1 MMRLG
6 MILLI
11 LFFGMAEP
19 ALAQSRASA
28 KKEAKTAETPEEKA
42 QRLRPGWAA
51 SMEIGIP
58 HPIDL
63 GLGYMQPKGE
73 SHIGSFGLFQKN
85 VASGR
90 GVRDIKLRMQ
100 HLEYR
105 YRSEPS
111 ERHPLFW
118 QIAGGYQE
126 IQVDGTRS
134 VTLTQNDVN
143 FTTDIQGSLLIR
155 SLYWTPKVGV
165 TKHFKS
171 GLTLSWGFGY
181 MIPAL
186 VTSDFTSKV
195 PDDPL
200 VDELLQQVGSYQLT
214 KRELER
220 IGKRVGQLG
229 IPHVDIIDVIWR
241 F

>member
-1 MMRLG
+1 MRLG
-6 MILLI
+6 IILSVI
-11 LFFGMAEP
+11 LVTLSDP
-19 ALAQSRASA
+19 AVSQSRASS
-28 KKEAKTAETPEEKA
+28 KKDIKPAESPEDRA

-51 SMEIGIP
+51 SLEIGIP
-58 HPIDL
+58 HPVDL
-63 GLGYMQPKGE
+63 GIGYMQPKAD
-73 SHIGSFGLFQKN
+73 SHIGSFGLLQRS

-90 GVRDIKLRMQ
+90 GVRDIKINMQ

-118 QIAGGYQE
+118 QVAGGYQE
-126 IQVDGTRS
+126 IQVDGTKS
-134 VTLTQNDVN
+134 VTLTQDEIT
-143 FTTDIQGSLLIR
+143 FTTDIQGSLKIR
-155 SLYWTPKVGV
+155 SLYWTPKVGI
-165 TKHFKS
+165 TKHYRN

-186 VTSDFTSKV
+186 VTSDFSSRV

-200 VDELLQQVGSYQLT
+200 VDELLQAVGSYQLT

>member
-1 MMRLG
+1 MRLG
-6 MILLI
+6 IMLSVI
-11 LFFGMAEP
+11 LFALSEP
-19 ALAQSRASA
+19 AISQSRASS
-28 KKEAKTAETPEEKA
+28 KKDTKPVESPEDKA

-51 SMEIGIP
+51 SFELGIP
-58 HPIDL
+58 HPVDI
-63 GLGYMQPKGE
+63 GFGYMQPKAD
-73 SHIGSFGLFQKN
+73 SHIGSFGLFQRN
-85 VASGR
+85 IASGR
-90 GVRDIKLRMQ
+90 GVRNIKLSMQ

-105 YRSEPS
+105 FRSEPS

-118 QIAGGYQE
+118 QVAGGYQE
-126 IQVDGTRS
+126 IQVDGTKS
-134 VTLTQNDVN
+134 VTLTQDEIT
-143 FTTDIQGSLLIR
+143 FTTDIQGSLKIR
-155 SLYWTPKVGV
+155 SLYWTPKVGI
-165 TKHFKS
+165 TKHFMN

-186 VTSDFTSKV
+186 VTSDFSSRV

-200 VDELLQQVGSYQLT
+200 VDELLQAVGSYQLT

>member
-1 MMRLG
+1 MLRLR
-6 MILLI
+6 MIVLI
-11 LFFGMAEP
+11 LCFGMAEP
-19 ALAQSRASA
+19 AISAPRAST
-28 KKEAKTAETPEEKA
+28 KKDGKPVETPEDKA
-42 QRLRPGWAA
+42 KRLRPGWAA
-51 SMEIGIP
+51 SLEIGIP
-58 HPIDL
+58 HLIDL
-63 GLGYMQPKGE
+63 GLGYVQPKGE
-73 SHIGSFGLFQKN
+73 SHVGSLGLLQKN
-85 VASGR
+85 LASGR

-105 YRSEPS
+105 FRSEPS

-134 VTLTQNDVN
+134 VTLNQNDVN

-155 SLYWTPKVGV
+155 SLYWTPKVGI
-165 TKHFKS
+165 TKHFIS

-186 VTSDFTSKV
+186 VTSDFSSKV

-200 VDELLQQVGSYQLT
+200 IDELLQQVGSYQLT
-214 KRELER
+214 KRDLER

-229 IPHVDIIDVIWR
+229 IPHVDLIDIIWR

>member
-1 MMRLG
+1 MRLR
-6 MILLI
+6 LI
-11 LFFGMAEP
+11 LIILAFGFAEP
-19 ALAQSRASA
+19 AISRSRTPS
-28 KKEAKTAETPEEKA
+28 KKEAPPVETPEEKA
-42 QRLRPGWAA
+42 RRLRPGWAA
-51 SMEIGIP
+51 VTEISIP
-58 HPIDL
+58 HPIDI
-63 GLGYMQPKGE
+63 GFGYIRPKGD
-73 SHIGSFGLFQKN
+73 SHMGSFGLFEKN
-85 VASGR
+85 IAPGR

-105 YRSEPS
+105 FRSEPS
-111 ERHPLFW
+111 ERHPLYW
-118 QIAGGYQE
+118 QVAGGYQE
-126 IQVDGTRS
+126 IQIDGTRS
-134 VTLTQNDVN
+134 VTLTQDQVN

-155 SLYWTPKVGV
+155 SLYWTPKVGI

-186 VTSDFTSKV
+186 VTSDFTSRV
-195 PDDPL
+195 PEDPL
-200 VDELLQQVGSYQLT
+200 VDELMQQVGSYQLT

-229 IPHVDIIDVIWR
+229 IPHVDLIEVIWR

>member
-1 MMRLG
+1 MRFALIFLFLALG
-6 MILLI
+6 LS
-11 LFFGMAEP
+11 EP
-19 ALAQSRASA
+19 ALSRTRAPS
-28 KKEAKTAETPEEKA
+28 KKDMKPVETPEEKA

-51 SMEIGIP
+51 SLVLGIP
-58 HPIDL
+58 HPVDL
-63 GLGYMQPKGE
+63 GVGYMQPKGE
-73 SHIGSFGLFQKN
+73 SHIASLGLFQKSI
-85 VASGR
+85 APGR

-118 QIAGGYQE
+118 QVALGYQE
-126 IQVDGTRS
+126 IQVDGTKS
-134 VTLTQNDVN
+134 VTLTQNELN
-143 FTTDIQGSLLIR
+143 FTTDIQGSLKIR
-155 SLYWTPKVGV
+155 SLYWIPKAGI
-165 TKHFKS
+165 TKHFMN
-171 GLTLSWGFGY
+171 GLSLSWGFGY

-186 VTSDFTSKV
+186 VTSDFSSRV

-200 VDELLQQVGSYQLT
+200 VDELLQSVGSYQLT
-214 KRELER
+214 KRDLER

-229 IPHVDIIDVIWR
+229 IPHVDLIDLIWR

>member
-1 MMRLG
+1 MRLRL
-6 MILLI
+6 ILLF
-11 LFFGMAEP
+11 LALGFAEP
-19 ALAQSRASA
+19 AISRSRASPQ
-28 KKEAKTAETPEEKA
+28 KEAPPVETPEEKA
-42 QRLRPGWAA
+42 HRLRPGWAA
-51 SMEIGIP
+51 LAEISIP
-58 HPIDL
+58 HPIDI
-63 GLGYMQPKGE
+63 GLGYIQPKGD
-73 SHIGSFGLFQKN
+73 SHMASFGLFEKN
-85 VASGR
+85 IAPGR

-105 YRSEPS
+105 FRSEPS

-118 QIAGGYQE
+118 QVAGGYQE

-134 VTLTQNDVN
+134 VKLTHDEVN

-155 SLYWTPKVGV
+155 SLYWTPKVGI

-186 VTSDFTSKV
+186 VTSDFTSRV
-195 PDDPL
+195 PEDPL
-200 VDELLQQVGSYQLT
+200 VDELIQQVGSYQLT
-214 KRELER
+214 RRELER

-229 IPHVDIIDVIWR
+229 IPHVDVIEVLWR

>member
-1 MMRLG
+1 MRLG
-6 MILLI
+6 IILSVI
-11 LFFGMAEP
+11 LFTLSDP
-19 ALAQSRASA
+19 ALSQSRASS
-28 KKEAKTAETPEEKA
+28 KKNIKPAESPEDKA

-51 SMEIGIP
+51 SLEIGIP
-58 HPIDL
+58 HPVDL
-63 GLGYMQPKGE
+63 GIGYMQPKGD
-73 SHIGSFGLFQKN
+73 SHIGSFGLLQRS

-90 GVRDIKLRMQ
+90 GVRDIKINMQ

-105 YRSEPS
+105 FRSEPS

-118 QIAGGYQE
+118 QVAGGYQE
-126 IQVDGTRS
+126 IQVDGTKS
-134 VTLTQNDVN
+134 VTLTQDEIT
-143 FTTDIQGSLLIR
+143 FTTDIQGSLKIR
-155 SLYWTPKVGV
+155 SLYWTPKVGI
-165 TKHFKS
+165 TKHYMN

-186 VTSDFTSKV
+186 VTSDFSSRV

-200 VDELLQQVGSYQLT
+200 VDELLQAVGSYQLT

>member
-1 MMRLG
+1 MRFG
-6 MILLI
+6 TIVILLVA
-11 LFFGMAEP
+11 LFAGP
-19 ALAQSRASA
+19 VWGRTRAPS
-28 KKEAKTAETPEEKA
+28 KKDNKSTETTEEKA

-73 SHIGSFGLFQKN
+73 SHISSFGLFQKN
-85 VASGR
+85 LASGR
-90 GVRDIKLRMQ
+90 GVREIKLRMQ

-118 QIAGGYQE
+118 QVAAGYQE
-126 IQVDGTRS
+126 MQVDGTKS
-134 VTLTQNDVN
+134 VTLTQNEVT
-143 FTTDIQGSLLIR
+143 FTTDIQGSLKIR
-155 SLYWTPKVGV
+155 SLYWTPKVGI
-165 TKHFKS
+165 TKHFMS

-186 VTSDFTSKV
+186 VTSDFTSRV

-200 VDELLQQVGSYQLT
+200 VDELLQTVGSYQLT

-229 IPHVDIIDVIWR
+229 IPHVDIIDIVWR

>member
-1 MMRLG
+1 
-6 MILLI
+6 MILFL
-11 LFFGMAEP
+11 LSFGLADP
-19 ALAQSRASA
+19 AISRSRVSS
-28 KKEAKTAETPEEKA
+28 KKETKAGETPEEKA

-51 SMEIGIP
+51 SVEIGIP

-63 GLGYMQPKGE
+63 GFGYMQPKGD
-73 SHIGSFGLFQKN
+73 SHMISLGLFQKN
-85 VASGR
+85 VAAGR
-90 GVRDIKLRMQ
+90 GVRDIKLQMQ

-105 YRSEPS
+105 FRSEPS

-118 QIAGGYQE
+118 QVTGGYQE
-126 IQVDGTRS
+126 IQIDGTRS
-134 VTLTQNDVN
+134 VTLTQNEVN
-143 FTTDIQGSLLIR
+143 FTTDIEGSLKIR
-155 SLYWTPKVGV
+155 SLYWVPKVGI
-165 TKHFKS
+165 TKHFMS

-186 VTSDFTSKV
+186 VTSDFTSRV

-200 VDELLQQVGSYQLT
+200 VDELLQTVGSYQLT

-229 IPHVDIIDVIWR
+229 IPHVDIIDIIWR

>member
-1 MMRLG
+1 MRLG
-6 MILLI
+6 FILL
-11 LFFGMAEP
+11 LLSFGIADP
-19 ALAQSRASA
+19 AISQSRSKKDA
-28 KKEAKTAETPEEKA
+28 KPVETPEEKA

-51 SMEIGIP
+51 SLEIGIP

-63 GLGYMQPKGE
+63 GIGYMQPKGD
-73 SHIGSFGLFQKN
+73 SHIVSLGLFQKN
-85 VASGR
+85 IAAGR

-118 QIAGGYQE
+118 QLTGGYQE
-126 IQVDGTRS
+126 VQVDGTKS
-134 VTLTQNDVN
+134 VTLNQNDIT
-143 FTTDIQGSLLIR
+143 FTTDIQGSLKIR
-155 SLYWTPKVGV
+155 SLYWTPKVGI
-165 TKHFKS
+165 TKHFLN
-171 GLTLSWGFGY
+171 GLTLSWGFGF

-186 VTSDFTSKV
+186 VTSDFSSHV

-200 VDELLQQVGSYQLT
+200 VDELLQAVGSYQLT

-229 IPHVDIIDVIWR
+229 IPHVDIVDVVWR

>member
-1 MMRLG
+1 MIFLFLTLG
-6 MILLI
+6 LS
-11 LFFGMAEP
+11 EP
-19 ALAQSRASA
+19 ALSRSRAPS
-28 KKEAKTAETPEEKA
+28 KKDMKPAETPEERA

-51 SMEIGIP
+51 SLELGIP
-58 HPIDL
+58 HPMDL
-63 GLGYMQPKGE
+63 GLGYVQPKGE
-73 SHIGSFGLFQKN
+73 SHIGSLGLFQKN
-85 VASGR
+85 IAPGR

-118 QIAGGYQE
+118 QVALGYQE
-126 IQVDGTRS
+126 VQVDGTRS
-134 VTLTQNDVN
+134 VTLTQNEIN
-143 FTTDIQGSLLIR
+143 FTTDIQGSLKIR

-165 TKHFKS
+165 TKHFMS
-171 GLTLSWGFGY
+171 GLTLSWGFGF

-186 VTSDFTSKV
+186 VTSDFSSRV

-200 VDELLQQVGSYQLT
+200 VDELLQAVGSYQLT

-229 IPHVDIIDVIWR
+229 IPHVDLIDVVWR